1 MDGQQFL
8 ATLKAIPGMEAI
20 PSLAISALQ
29 DGAVFAARAGAD
41 DFLQKPFGADELVDA
56 VTQVLS
62 RT

>member
-1 MDGQQFL
+1 MRG
-8 ATLKAIPGMEAI
+8 IPA
-20 PSLAISALQ
+20 LAISALQ
-29 DGAVFAARAGAD
+29 DGATAAAQAGGD

>member
-1 MDGQQFL
+1 MRG
-8 ATLKAIPGMEAI
+8 IPA
-20 PSLAISALQ
+20 LAISALQ
-29 DGAVFAARAGAD
+29 DGATVAAQAGAD